1 MNPAGPADHTFPV
14 RRRVEHFAGPLFSVV
29 TDRVAM
35 PDGEVV
41 ARDFLRHVGAVA
53 VVPYDEPADEVVLVR
68 QYRHPVGARM
78 WELPAGLTD
87 IDGETL
93 PEVAVREL
101 AEEADLACDRLDLL
115 LDLHPS
121 PGCSNEWIRV
131 FLARGLRSARQ
142 AYQRR
147 HEEATMETT
156 RIPMPQALQMVF
168 AGEVTNATAVAGVL
182 ALARA
187 RDLGWAPL
195 RPVDALAPPS
205 SDRPSSDRP

>member
-1 MNPAGPADHTFPV
+1 VSPAGPADHTFPV
-14 RRRVEHFAGPLFSVV
+14 HQRVEHFTGPLFSVV
-29 TDRVAM
+29 TDRVTM
-35 PDGEVV
+35 PDGDVV

-68 QYRHPVGARM
+68 QYRHPVGARL

-87 IDGETL
+87 VDGETL

-121 PGCSNEWIRV
+121 PGCSDEWIRV
-131 FLARGLRSARQ
+131 FLARGLRPARQ

-147 HEEATMETT
+147 HEEATMVT
-156 RIPMPQALQMVF
+156 RRVPLSQAVRMVF
-168 AGEVTNATAVAGVL
+168 DGQVTNATAAAGVL

-187 RDLGWAPL
+187 RDLGWVPL

-205 SDRPSSDRP
+205 SDLPTGDRP